1 MNNDLDLTPPK
12 PLTQKQRMRMIKQA
26 HKKVLKK
33 QRLQDRI
40 ALRETRKLT
49 KAVKKAG
56 QHAPKNL
63 DAFSE
68 ANMYYSD
75 KEVDTY
81 IKSSPMFE
89 AYSETQELNFD

>member
-1 MNNDLDLTPPK
+1 MTK
-12 PLTQKQRMRMIKQA
+12 PLTQAQRLRMIKKA
-26 HKKVLKK
+26 HKNVVKK
-33 QRLQDRI
+33 QKVAERKALQ
-40 ALRETRKLT
+40 ETRKLT

-68 ANMYYSD
+68 ESMYYSD

-81 IKSSPMFE
+81 IKGSSIYESYQSMQDE
-89 AYSETQELNFD
+89 

>member
-1 MNNDLDLTPPK
+1 MKDDLDFTPPK
-12 PLTQKQRMRMIKQA
+12 PLTQKQRLRMIKQA

-33 QRLQDRI
+33 QKADERA

-49 KAVKKAG
+49 KAVRKAG

-68 ANMYYSD
+68 SNMYYSD
-75 KEVDTY
+75 KEVDTF
-81 IKSSPMFE
+81 IKSSPMYE
-89 AYSETQELNFD
+89 AYAETQELNFD

>member
-1 MNNDLDLTPPK
+1 MKESK
-12 PLTQKQRMRMIKQA
+12 PLTQAQRLRLIKKA
-26 HKKVLKK
+26 HKNVQKK
-33 QRLQDRI
+33 RTLQDRI
-40 ALRETRKLT
+40 ALKDTRALT

-75 KEVDTY
+75 KEVNDF
-81 IKSSPMFE
+81 IKGSAIYESYQSMKDD
-89 AYSETQELNFD
+89 Y

>member
-1 MNNDLDLTPPK
+1 MNTDLDFTPPK

-33 QRLQDRI
+33 QKADERA

-56 QHAPKNL
+56 QHAPK
-63 DAFSE
+63 
-68 ANMYYSD
+68 MYYSD
-75 KEVDTY
+75 KEVDTF
-81 IKSSPMFE
+81 IKSSPMYE

>member
-1 MNNDLDLTPPK
+1 MTK
-12 PLTQKQRMRMIKQA
+12 PLTQAQRLRMIKKA
-26 HKKVLKK
+26 HKNVIKK
-33 QRLQDRI
+33 QKVAERKALQ
-40 ALRETRKLT
+40 ETRALT

-68 ANMYYSD
+68 ESMYYSD

-81 IKSSPMFE
+81 IKGSSIYESYQSMQDE
-89 AYSETQELNFD
+89 

>member
-1 MNNDLDLTPPK
+1 MKDDLDFTPPK
-12 PLTQKQRMRMIKQA
+12 PLTQKQRLRMIKQA

-40 ALRETRKLT
+40 ALRDTRKLT

-56 QHAPKNL
+56 HQSPKNL
-63 DAFSE
+63 DAFTPE
-68 ANMYYSD
+68 NMYYSD
-75 KEVDTY
+75 KDVDTY

-89 AYSETQELNFD
+89 AYTETQDLNFD

>member
-1 MNNDLDLTPPK
+1 MTK
-12 PLTQKQRMRMIKQA
+12 PLTQAQRLRMIKKA
-26 HKKVLKK
+26 HKNVVKK
-33 QRLQDRI
+33 QKVAERKALQ
-40 ALRETRKLT
+40 ETRALT

-68 ANMYYSD
+68 ESMYYSD

-81 IKSSPMFE
+81 IKGSSIYESYQSMQDE
-89 AYSETQELNFD
+89 